1 MPITDT
7 TNFTTI
13 TSADTRVLYTAA
25 DGVRNVVREELG
37 DYEIH
42 QFINWLATHD
52 PEFRQKFIAF
62 RTAKRMGV
70 VK

>member
-1 MPITDT
+1 MPIITNT
-7 TNFTTI
+7 TNVTTW
-13 TSADTRVLYTAA
+13 SANEVYTPA

-42 QFINWLATHD
+42 QFINWLVKHD
-52 PEFRQKFIAF
+52 PEFKQKFIAF

-70 VK
+70 AK

>member
-1 MPITDT
+1 MAITVT

-13 TSADTRVLYTAA
+13 PSMDTGVFYPTT

-42 QFINWLATHD
+42 QFINWLAKHD
-52 PEFRQKFIAF
+52 PEFKQKFIAF
-62 RTAKRMGV
+62 RTAKRMEV